1 MPGVRALAGADLVR
15 QAVATSPRGQPAGL
29 VSVFGPSFVL
39 SGSSDQFLSGVYDAA
54 ARRAGQKAA
63 AARNGLARKRQ
74 RLIHEA
80 VRQIN
85 RGNFSGARAIASR
98 LLKRNLNDVGALRIA
113 GQAYLHEQ
121 QYDLAQRYFS
131 RAASLAPRSEAVQ
144 RDLRDAKLLSKS
156 DDDVLAAAE
165 KKLKKA
171 ATRADALRILG
182 HLARRS
188 PDNPKVFTLLAQ
200 GYLDFGVSRK
210 ALQALDEALRQA
222 EKEDAP
228 AIIEQARRLV
238 AREPESGATHN
249 LLGRALQKA
258 GRFDD
263 AIRELAVAADLGDGN
278 AKYVRDLA
286 SAYVARGLDLLKKN
300 KTTQASIDIEKA
312 RSLDIANPLLA
323 EAQARVAAD
332 RGEQHLI
339 AGRFSKALAELK
351 QAADG
356 APELDER
363 FRKKVATLLARLGG
377 AFKAENADS
386 SALDAFRA
394 AFELDP
400 ELDVAKINVAEL
412 SYSEGQKAL
421 TDNRFDDAIEHFQRA
436 RKADPTR
443 STYRTALAD
452 AFDQR
457 GFVSLQLGEIDAALH
472 DFRTG
477 IALDPTNSSLFTHLR
492 QAEQAT

>member
-15 QAVATSPRGQPAGL
+15 QAVARSPRGQPAGL
-29 VSVFGPSFVL
+29 VSVFGPSFIL
-39 SGSSDQFLSGVYDAA
+39 AGSSDQFLAGVYDAA

-63 AARNGLARKRQ
+63 AAQDGLARKRQ

-85 RGNFSGARAIASR
+85 RGNFAAARAIAGR
-98 LLKRNLNDVGALRIA
+98 LLRRNSNDVGALRLA
-113 GQAYLHEQ
+113 GQAYLREQ
-121 QYDLAQRYFS
+121 KYDLAQRYFS

-144 RDLRDAKLLSKS
+144 RDLRDAKLLAKS
-156 DDDVLAAAE
+156 DDAVLAVAE
-165 KKLKKA
+165 KKLNKA
-171 ATRADALRILG
+171 ATRSEAMRILG

-188 PDNPKVFTLLAQ
+188 PDNPKVFALLGR
-200 GYLDFGVSRK
+200 GYLDFGVSRR
-210 ALQALDEALRQA
+210 ALDALDEALRNA

-238 AREPESGATHN
+238 AREPESGAAHN

-263 AIRELAVAADLGDGN
+263 AIRELKIAADLGDGN

-300 KTTQASIDIEKA
+300 KTTQAGIDIAQA
-312 RSLDIANPLLA
+312 RALDIANPALA
-323 EAQARVAAD
+323 EAEARIAAD

-339 AGRFSKALAELK
+339 AGRYGKALAELK
-351 QAADG
+351 KAADD
-356 APELDER
+356 APELDAR
-363 FRKKVATLLARLGG
+363 FRKKVAALLSRVGG
-377 AFKAENADS
+377 ALKAKKADS

-394 AFELDP
+394 AYALDP
-400 ELDVAKINVAEL
+400 NLEVARINVAEL

-421 TDNRFDDAIEHFQRA
+421 TDHRYDDAIEHFQRA
-436 RKADPTR
+436 RKADPTKR
-443 STYRTALAD
+443 SYRTALAD

-457 GFVSLQLGEIDAALH
+457 GFISLQLGEIDAALH
-472 DFRTG
+472 DFRAG
-477 IALDPTNSSLFTHLR
+477 IALDPTNSSLFVHLR
-492 QAEQAT
+492 QAETAA